1 MADLQPR
8 ARPPDPPLSV
18 VLPAGCTILMDAV
31 PEWEVNQTR
40 ALLEPLFQNPVDAR
54 VKQIQSGLSDQRDG
68 KRKQLQ
74 MEPEELAI
82 FGSFKRALEEAGE
95 ANGRKLSEY
104 T

>member
-1 MADLQPR
+1 MSNIICFVTSRTAQRQVTLIDAD
-8 ARPPDPPLSV
+8 D
-18 VLPAGCTILMDAV
+18 
-31 PEWEVNQTR
+31 
-40 ALLEPLFQNPVDAR
+40 R
-54 VKQIQSGLSDQRDG
+54 VKQIQSGQQDG

-95 ANGRKLSEY
+95 ANGRKLSECNVIQAVP